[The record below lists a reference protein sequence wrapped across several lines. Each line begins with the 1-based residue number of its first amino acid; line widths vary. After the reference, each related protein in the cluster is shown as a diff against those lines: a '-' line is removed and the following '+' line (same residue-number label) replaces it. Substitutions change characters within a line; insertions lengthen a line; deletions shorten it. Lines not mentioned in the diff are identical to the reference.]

1 MYVAVKQENN
11 ILTAEL
17 LSHEISEEHVQNIE
31 ASARGRHAFDLMVC
45 DCREARTISDGAVKR
60 LGDFAGELSQVHRE
74 FILLAGHEVLATLK
88 GSRLEENARSV
99 IEFNRLNVK
108 PKNTNVPSVERAR
121 EVLLSATIQNMATYM
136 GGLPR
141 VKSKFTKDS
150 FGTSKLASVEL
161 RGMIEMKSP
170 SWKGSLVLSFQKD
183 VFLNV
188 ISKIMG
194 TQFFEVEPE
203 IADWAAEFVN
213 MIVGLAKQTMAD
225 EQSTFTADLPRM
237 VTEAEAQKIQ
247 ACPGLYEGYILTSPY
262 GEFQLEVCTST

>member
-17 LSHEISEEHVQNIE
+17 LSPEISEEHVQDIE
-31 ASARGRHAFDLMVC
+31 ASARGRHSFDLMVC
-45 DCREARTISDGAVKR
+45 DCREARSISDGAVKR

-108 PKNTNVPSVERAR
+108 PKQGNSASVERAR
-121 EVLLSATIQNMATYM
+121 EVLLSSTIQNMATYM
-136 GGLPR
+136 GGLP
-141 VKSKFTKDS
+141 KIKNKFS
-150 FGTSKLASVEL
+150 QANSGASKLANLEMF
-161 RGMIEMKSP
+161 GMIEMKAP
-170 SWKGSLVLSFQKD
+170 SWHGALVLSFQKD

-194 TQFFEVEPE
+194 TQFVEIEPE

-225 EQSTFTADLPRM
+225 EQSAFTADLPRM
-237 VTEAEAQKIQ
+237 VIEAEVQKLQ
-247 ACPGLYEGYILTSPY
+247 TCVGLYEGYVFTSPF